1 MKLVVTK
8 LDVTVII
15 LACCLFISSLYIAPL
30 RRTFIGQISRWV
42 LGESRGKQI
51 PNDLAEDIEKNIPIA
66 ELQDWG
72 CNLMQMYTD
81 CTLPME
87 IAAARYVTVN
97 SSNIPSSL
105 VSLFP
110 ENRPPWI
117 EIILSDSYQP
127 EYVNISSGLCGVC
140 IGATNYALNFEVY
153 YSRKLAA
160 GIYTY
165 FKYRK

>member
-51 PNDLAEDIEKNIPIA
+51 PNDL
-66 ELQDWG
+66 
-72 CNLMQMYTD
+72 
-81 CTLPME
+81 
-87 IAAARYVTVN
+87 
-97 SSNIPSSL
+97 
-105 VSLFP
+105 
-110 ENRPPWI
+110 
-117 EIILSDSYQP
+117 SDSYQP